1 MNRFTDALSSKKNR
15 EAKLRVEHKL
25 MNILVRVAETNDPD
39 NKYKAIPV
47 DQEYT
52 AVVCGDNAFQFAL
65 REPLKYAMELN
76 PKSNGYIRT
85 GNNFETG
92 VSGLSTDPGY
102 VRTVLHDIFD
112 DLIIKLKLIEGRGF
126 QPEATAKELKELHKK
141 IDDITQDIV
150 KLNLTIELDDVLYE
164 AQFAREK
171 VKNIIAER
179 QSKMKPSKYPDELV
193 TITSHLIDFWC
204 DPRRTMD
211 KSINAYSPG
220 NTYDRSG
227 IKDDVAKENLKT
239 IDVKHNPG
247 GAFLQ
252 RVLKIYFKQ
261 DLDNT
266 QLKTLLSKVK
276 KKVR

>member
-1 MNRFTDALSSKKNR
+1 MTINR
-15 EAKLRVEHKL
+15 EIKARKKLEEKL
-25 MNILVRVAETNDPD
+25 KEVIVKFAEKNDPKW
-39 NKYKAIPV
+39 KYKAEFINRELSPV
-47 DQEYT
+47 VEDEKAYKVVVKDTLETQLELEIEDGRAVEYDPKIHKDIDPDAYKPKISDQE
-52 AVVCGDNAFQFAL
+52 
-65 REPLKYAMELN
+65 KW
-76 PKSNGYIRT
+76 SN
-85 GNNFETG
+85 
-92 VSGLSTDPGY
+92 
-102 VRTVLHDIFD
+102 
-112 DLIIKLKLIEGRGF
+112 LILKLKIIEGKAF
-126 QPEATAKELKELHKK
+126 KTIATTKELKELHKK
-141 IDDITQDIV
+141 IYTITQDIV
-150 KLNLTIELDDVLYE
+150 DLNLSLELEDLTFE

-179 QSKMKPSKYPDELV
+179 QAKMKSSKYPDELV

-239 IDVKHNPG
+239 ININYNPG

-252 RVLKIYFKQ
+252 RALKVYFKQ

-266 QLKTLLSKVK
+266 QLRTLLSKVK

>member
-126 QPEATAKELKELHKK
+126 KPEATAKELKELHKK

-150 KLNLTIELDDVLYE
+150 KLDLTIELDDVLFE

-179 QSKMKPSKYPDELV
+179 QAKMKSSKYPDELV
-193 TITSHLIDFWC
+193 TITSHLVDFWWNELEVE
-204 DPRRTMD
+204 
-211 KSINAYSPG
+211 INAYSKG

-239 IDVKHNPG
+239 IDIKYNPG

-252 RVLKIYFKQ
+252 RALKVYFKQ